1 MRHRVATNRLSR
13 RTGHRKAMLRNMLTS
28 LFRYERITTTKAK
41 ALVVRSLA
49 EKMIT
54 RAKSDSVHN
63 RRLASAKL
71 YDEGVVAKLYNEIGP
86 RFTER
91 PGGYTRILKT
101 GYRRNDAAE
110 MVILELVEESVSE
123 PKKAKAKK
131 EKADKAADKP
141 AAKPKAKKAKTEKA
155 EPKKEEA
162 PAEEAAPAE
171 DGVQV
176 VEPAAEAPVEETP
189 AEETPAEDAKE

>member
-13 RTGHRKAMLRNMLTS
+13 KSAHRKAMLRNMLTS

-63 RRLASAKL
+63 RRMASRKL

-101 GYRRNDAAE
+101 GYRRNDAAD
-110 MVILELVEESVSE
+110 MVILELVEEAQAE
-123 PKKAKAKK
+123 TKKSKAKK
-131 EKADKAADKP
+131 EKAAKP
-141 AAKPKAKKAKTEKA
+141 AEKSAEKAKPAKKAKVEKP
-155 EPKKEEA
+155 EPE
-162 PAEEAAPAE
+162 AEEAAKEEVKADVKAE
-171 DGVQV
+171 
-176 VEPAAEAPVEETP
+176 EPQAEAVEASEP
-189 AEETPAEDAKE
+189 EEASEE